1 VFYKPVLLPI
11 HGRLTNFV
19 KPDKR
24 NLITYELLVRDFG
37 DARNYQMLIDT
48 ISYFKR
54 LGINAIELMP
64 VNEFSGNESWGYNP
78 TFYLALDKAYGTKN
92 KFKEFI
98 DLCHKNGIA
107 VILDVV
113 YNQLDAYN
121 APQGKLYW
129 DAVNNRPAADNP
141 WLNPDAPHP
150 TAFSMI
156 LTTLPP
162 PHSIG

>member
-1 VFYKPVLLPI
+1 M
-11 HGRLTNFV
+11 
-19 KPDKR
+19 
-24 NLITYELLVRDFG
+24 TYELLVRDFG
-37 DARNYQMLIDT
+37 EARNYQMLIDT

-54 LGINAIELMP
+54 LGVNAIELMP

-78 TFYLALDKAYGTKN
+78 DFYLALDKAYGTKN

-113 YNQLDAYN
+113 YNHLDAFN

-129 DAVNNRPAADNP
+129 DAVNNRPAPAIP
-141 WLNPDAPHP
+141 GSISAHRIP
-150 TAFSMI
+150 TVFSRI
-156 LTTLPP
+156 
-162 PHSIG
+162 